1 MVAPM
6 AGAFREAV
14 EAGDLA
20 SMAAAL
26 DPDVTFRSPV
36 VFRPYE
42 GRDAVMQLLS
52 LVTQVFE
59 DFRYVDELSGEDSSC
74 LVFRARVGDRELDGI
89 DYLRVGP
96 DGLVTEL
103 TVMVR
108 PYSAATALR
117 DAMGAKLEALTSG

>member
-1 MVAPM
+1 M

-14 EAGDLA
+14 EAGDVA
-20 SMAAAL
+20 AMAAAL
-26 DPDVTFRSPV
+26 DPEVTFRSPV

-52 LVTQVFE
+52 FVAQVFE
-59 DFRYVDELSGEDSSC
+59 DFRYVDELSGEASTC
-74 LVFRARVGDRELDGI
+74 LVFRARVGDRDLEGI
-89 DYLRVGP
+89 DYLRLGP